1 MEQASHLSL
10 CVPYLS
16 LQQCL
21 WKTAHKVRERRERDA
36 LQVLAISLVVFS
48 LSLSLSL
55 KSSGPGTWVD
65 LGRRVMSNS
74 FPRSSLTSQGV
85 MTKTLGAG
93 TQTLYL
99 TSPPCSLFGLLQPL
113 PLASVSRP
121 NPRSLSGRPSLPGLV
136 NRPCRLVLC
145 QCDTSWSH
153 RKGGDLN

>member
-1 MEQASHLSL
+1 MSL

-16 LQQCL
+16 MQQCL

-36 LQVLAISLVVFS
+36 LQMLAISLVVFS

-55 KSSGPGTWVD
+55 SLESSGTGPWVD

-85 MTKTLGAG
+85 MTKTLGTG
-93 TQTLYL
+93 TQTLDL

-136 NRPCRLVLC
+136 NRPCRPVLC
-145 QCDTSWSH
+145 QCDRSWSH